1 MSRTAKE
8 IKEDSPCIGVCIL
21 DPGWGQV
28 CVGCHRFLIEIN
40 NWQYYSNEE
49 KKQINKRIQDLR
61 DEDVEDYPDYR

>member
-1 MSRTAKE
+1 MPIDE
-8 IKEDSPCIGVCIL
+8 PSPCIGVCIL
-21 DPGWGQV
+21 DPEWGQI

-61 DEDVEDYPDYR
+61 DENVEDYPDYR

>member
-1 MSRTAKE
+1 MQISE
-8 IKEDSPCIGVCIL
+8 PSPCIGVCIL
-21 DPGWGQV
+21 DPKWGQV

-40 NWQYYSNEE
+40 NWQYYSDEE